1 MPYCYKYPRPA
12 LTVDALILSDDGK
25 VLLIQRK
32 NPPFKGLWALPGG
45 FVDMGETLEEAVTR
59 ELREETGLTDINLEQ
74 FHSYSALNRDPRH
87 RTVSVVFTGRV
98 NDSDNYKPEGND
110 DAAAAEWFDIKL
122 LPEIAFDHN
131 VIINDA
137 LKQ

>member
-1 MPYCYKYPRPA
+1 MHLSIYEFEILNGQWPYNWEYSGT
-12 LTVDALILSDDGK
+12 L
-25 VLLIQRK
+25 
-32 NPPFKGLWALPGG
+32 PPGL
-45 FVDMGETLEEAVTR
+45 E
-59 ELREETGLTDINLEQ
+59 II
-74 FHSYSALNRDPRH
+74 
-87 RTVSVVFTGRV
+87 